1 MASYLP
7 AIGFMLFSLLFAPL
21 GVMISTAVFVG
32 QIGQW
37 CGGQLGLEF
46 GETFGGLLPIPMFAL
61 LIIRIG
67 SHARAKIS
75 SVAFTWSDWIGLLV
89 VVWIGLLV
97 VAVLANGA
105 ILWLRLADR
114 AQGIEVRRVRSS
126 LPISEAVGDIALFP
140 QGPQLQSENSLGG
153 RVTSDMARFRELG
166 RLGLPEERFACALFL
181 TDGRLLS
188 GGRDGSV
195 RLWDL
200 ESKTELARCQGH
212 RNWVRSLAFSPD
224 GLRALSG
231 SYDWTV
237 RLWDLASGRQVCV
250 CRGHTDV
257 VDSVAFSADGHTALS
272 GSRDGTVRVWQ
283 LPE

>member
-1 MASYLP
+1 
-7 AIGFMLFSLLFAPL
+7 MLSLLLVPL

-46 GETFGGLLPIPMFAL
+46 GETFGGLLVIPLA
-61 LIIRIG
+61 LIIIRLG
-67 SHARAKIS
+67 SPDRDKTS
-75 SVAFTWSDWIGLLV
+75 SFAFTMSDWIGLLV
-89 VVWIGLLV
+89 VV
-97 VAVLANGA
+97 ALANGA
-105 ILWLRLADR
+105 VLWLHLADG
-114 AQGIEVRRVRSS
+114 AQGVEGAQVRSS

-140 QGPQLQSENSLGG
+140 EGPQLQSENSASASVLPPIWLAF
-153 RVTSDMARFRELG
+153 RNWAAWACRRNASLAR
-166 RLGLPEERFACALFL
+166 LFS

-200 ESKTELARCQGH
+200 ESKTELVHCQGH

-224 GLRALSG
+224 GRRALSG

-250 CRGHTDV
+250 CRGHTDI